1 MKMKRIL
8 NTLLISA
15 VSVLAFSCQEMPD
28 IDVAS
33 NESIVLD
40 ISSGLTKAADTDV
53 ESFVSHLDVIIFD
66 VDGTVPGN
74 KVYSG
79 RYNVNNAS
87 SVTLN
92 AKRSSFPAG
101 SRYYVYLIANST
113 LAEADFGAVA
123 TYNDLVDKK
132 QEDFDLH
139 LTGLTVEGAP
149 KYFLMDAVAEDTDGA
164 SPVVLNNGVLSDN
177 TVLSALLTRA
187 AAKVVVN
194 IKASEKVEFKNFT
207 VAEGSEGGLYYLRN
221 MPYDAY
227 LLAEAREDEDIR
239 TAKVRNTAKTNNAYF
254 TWNPSADSRNVSLTT
269 YVYPNNWA
277 DNSIL
282 ERETSIVV
290 NLPMIF
296 TSDGTSTDY
305 KNSWYK
311 IPMTDEKMFR
321 RNNYYEVNIDLIR
334 PGAATESV
342 PEVLT
347 DIYYS
352 VIEWTSQDIFV
363 GGDDRPKYLSVN
375 RESMEMHNIAV
386 DATTLEFA
394 SSSPVTITVKD
405 VYYYDKFGQKTP
417 VSPDITGTTDGGI
430 AGNITVNSPVPTNK
444 TIRYFT
450 LVVTNQEGIS
460 REVDVIQYPLE
471 YITNTLSTYSYR
483 SDFLSSS
490 GDPTGTAIAEH
501 YEKRSSFS
509 RFSVDY
515 DNGTYQYRSD
525 DNGFFACKYVNETYD
540 SGDNQ
545 GLSDVDTYT
554 ASGTSGFNDPY
565 NARMYNIR
573 IMASSGSYIIGRPKI
588 TDGVT
593 DPGTDN
599 AQLVSPSF
607 TIASRLGTL
616 TTGRVG
622 PDDTDMTEP
631 DPEDYGGEYVWNWGY
646 ELTWPDGSDE
656 EGYYRDYYAYEKS
669 RYLRVYAEHCKQ
681 YVEIYKDSVTG
692 NMVHLNDWRL
702 PTEAELKIIYKY
714 QGGENTNADAI
725 DYLLNAGAYFSASG
739 PVANP
744 NNNMSGISVRCIR
757 DSY

>member
-66 VDGTVPGN
+66 IDGTVPGN

-101 SRYYVYLIANST
+101 SIYYVYLIANST
-113 LAEADFGAVA
+113 LPEADFTAVT

-132 QEDFDLH
+132 QEDYDLH

-149 KYFLMDAVAEDTDGA
+149 KYFLMDAVAEDADGA

-239 TAKVRNTAKTNNAYF
+239 TAKVRNTSKTNNAYF

-290 NLPMIF
+290 NLPMTF

-321 RNNYYEVNIDLIR
+321 RNNYYEVNIDLNR
-334 PGAATESV
+334 PGAATETV
-342 PEVLT
+342 PEELK

-352 VIEWTSQDIFV
+352 VTEWTVQDIFV

-375 RESMEMHNIAV
+375 KESMEMHNIAV

-394 SSSPVTITVKD
+394 SSSPVTVTVKD
-405 VYYYDKFGQKTP
+405 IYYYDKFGQKTP

-430 AGNITVNSPVPTNK
+430 AGNITVNSPVPDNNA
-444 TIRYFT
+444 IRYFT
-450 LVVTNQEGIS
+450 LVITNEEGIT
-460 REVDVIQYPLE
+460 REVTVAQYPLE
-471 YITNTLSTYSYR
+471 YITNQQGWYSYR
-483 SDFLSSS
+483 SDFY
-490 GDPTGTAIAEH
+490 TGTYAPTT
-501 YEKRSSFS
+501 YEYKGS
-509 RFSVDY
+509 RRVAADWDNNSWDYSTSVQNNY
-515 DNGTYQYRSD
+515 
-525 DNGFFACKYVNETYD
+525 FFGSKVARMNAD
-540 SGDNQ
+540 
-545 GLSDVDTYT
+545 
-554 ASGTSGFNDPY
+554 GTSRLYYYSWSQYGSTVNTNAGNLTSLD
-565 NARMYNIR
+565 NARMYHVQIT
-573 IMASSGSYIIGRPKI
+573 ASSGKYTIGIPKQDANGF
-588 TDGVT
+588 TDDGE
-593 DPGTDN
+593 DN
-599 AQLVSPSF
+599 AELVSPSF
-607 TIASRLGTL
+607 MIASQLGATQPP
-616 TTGRVG
+616 TSVEQAERHCREYVEVHD
-622 PDDTDMTEP
+622 PDNNPDTDNAIHY
-631 DPEDYGGEYVWNWGY
+631 DN
-646 ELTWPDGSDE
+646 
-656 EGYYRDYYAYEKS
+656 
-669 RYLRVYAEHCKQ
+669 
-681 YVEIYKDSVTG
+681 
-692 NMVHLNDWRL
+692 WRL
-702 PTEAELKIIYKY
+702 PTAAEIQIIIDFQYA
-714 QGGENTNADAI
+714 ENAAMDEV
-725 DYLLNAGAYFSASG
+725 LSG
-739 PVANP
+739 PYYWSATGQVNNP
-744 NNNMSGISVRCIR
+744 GSGDDGTQSAVRCIR
-757 DSY
+757 DVY

>member
-66 VDGTVPGN
+66 VDGAVPGN

-101 SRYYVYLIANST
+101 SRYYVFLIANST
-113 LAEADFGAVA
+113 LPEADFTAVT

-132 QEDFDLH
+132 QEDYDLH

-164 SPVVLNNGVLSDN
+164 SPVVLNNGVISDN

-290 NLPMIF
+290 NLPMTF

-321 RNNYYEVNIDLIR
+321 RNNYYEVNIDLNR
-334 PGAATESV
+334 PGAATETV
-342 PEVLT
+342 PEELK

-352 VIEWTSQDIFV
+352 VTEWTVQNIFV

-375 RESMEMHNIAV
+375 KESLEMHNIAV

-405 VYYYDKFGQKTP
+405 IYYYNKFGQKTS
-417 VSPDITGTTDGGI
+417 VSPAITGTTDGGI
-430 AGNITVNSPVPTNK
+430 AGNITVNSPVPTNNA
-444 TIRYFT
+444 IRYFT
-450 LVVTNQEGIS
+450 LVVTNQEGIT
-460 REVDVIQYPLE
+460 REVTVAQYPLE
-471 YITNTLSTYSYR
+471 YITNQQGWYSYR
-483 SDFLSSS
+483 SDFY
-490 GDPTGTAIAEH
+490 TGTYAPTT
-501 YEKRSSFS
+501 YEYKGS
-509 RFSVDY
+509 RRVAVNWSNNSWNYSTSVQERY
-515 DNGTYQYRSD
+515 
-525 DNGFFACKYVNETYD
+525 FFGSKVARMNAD
-540 SGDNQ
+540 
-545 GLSDVDTYT
+545 
-554 ASGTSGFNDPY
+554 GTSRLYYYSWSQNGSTVNTNAGNLTALD
-565 NARMYNIR
+565 NARMYHVQIT
-573 IMASSGSYIIGRPKI
+573 ASSGKYTIGIPKQDANGF
-588 TDGVT
+588 TDDGE
-593 DPGTDN
+593 DN
-599 AQLVSPSF
+599 AELVSPSF
-607 TIASRLGTL
+607 MIASQLGATQPP
-616 TTGRVG
+616 TSVEQAERHCREYVEVHD
-622 PDDTDMTEP
+622 PDNDPDTDNAIHY
-631 DPEDYGGEYVWNWGY
+631 DN
-646 ELTWPDGSDE
+646 
-656 EGYYRDYYAYEKS
+656 
-669 RYLRVYAEHCKQ
+669 
-681 YVEIYKDSVTG
+681 
-692 NMVHLNDWRL
+692 WRL
-702 PTEAELKIIYKY
+702 PTAAEIQIIIDFQYV
-714 QGGENTNADAI
+714 ENAAMDEV
-725 DYLLNAGAYFSASG
+725 LSG
-739 PVANP
+739 PYYWSATGQVHNP
-744 NNNMSGISVRCIR
+744 GSGDTDTQSAVRCIR
-757 DSY
+757 DVY

>member
-66 VDGTVPGN
+66 VDGTIPGN

-79 RYNVNNAS
+79 RYDVNNAS

-149 KYFLMDAVAEDTDGA
+149 KYFLMDAVAEDTDGD
-164 SPVVLNNGVLSDN
+164 SPVVLNSGVLSDN

-277 DNSIL
+277 DNSFL
-282 ERETSIVV
+282 EREASIVV
-290 NLPMIF
+290 NLPMTF
-296 TSDGTSTDY
+296 TSDGVSTDY
-305 KNSWYK
+305 HNSWYK

-321 RNNYYEVNIDLIR
+321 RNNYYEVNIDLNR

-342 PEVLT
+342 PEELK

-352 VIEWTSQDIFV
+352 VTEWTVQDIFV

-375 RESMEMHNIAV
+375 KESMEMHNIAV

-405 VYYYDKFGQKTP
+405 IYYYNKFGQKTP
-417 VSPDITGTTDGGI
+417 VSPAITGTTDGGI
-430 AGNITVNSPVPTNK
+430 AGNITVNSPVPTNNA
-444 TIRYFT
+444 IRYFT
-450 LVVTNQEGIS
+450 LVVTNQEGIT
-460 REVDVIQYPLE
+460 REVTVAQYPLE
-471 YITNTLSTYSYR
+471 YITNQQGWYSYR
-483 SDFLSSS
+483 SDFY
-490 GDPTGTAIAEH
+490 TGTYAPTT
-501 YEKRSSFS
+501 YEYKGS
-509 RFSVDY
+509 RRVAADWDYNSWDYSTSVQNNY
-515 DNGTYQYRSD
+515 FFGSKVARMND
-525 DNGFFACKYVNETYD
+525 D
-540 SGDNQ
+540 
-545 GLSDVDTYT
+545 
-554 ASGTSGFNDPY
+554 GTSRLYYYSWSQYGSTVNTNAGNLTALD
-565 NARMYNIR
+565 NARMYHVQIT
-573 IMASSGSYIIGRPKI
+573 ASSGKYTIGIPKQDANGF
-588 TDGVT
+588 TDDGE
-593 DPGTDN
+593 DN
-599 AQLVSPSF
+599 AELVSPSF
-607 TIASRLGTL
+607 MIASQLGATQPP
-616 TTGRVG
+616 TSVEQAERHCREYVEVHD
-622 PDDTDMTEP
+622 PDNDPDTDNAIHY
-631 DPEDYGGEYVWNWGY
+631 DN
-646 ELTWPDGSDE
+646 
-656 EGYYRDYYAYEKS
+656 
-669 RYLRVYAEHCKQ
+669 
-681 YVEIYKDSVTG
+681 
-692 NMVHLNDWRL
+692 WRL
-702 PTEAELKIIYKY
+702 PTEAEIQIIIDFQYV
-714 QGGENTNADAI
+714 ENAAMDEV
-725 DYLLNAGAYFSASG
+725 LSG
-739 PVANP
+739 PYYWSATGQVRNP
-744 NNNMSGISVRCIR
+744 GSGDTDSQSAVRCIR
-757 DSY
+757 DVY

>member
-1 MKMKRIL
+1 MKRIL

-113 LAEADFGAVA
+113 LPEADFTAVT

-132 QEDFDLH
+132 QEDYDLH

-149 KYFLMDAVAEDTDGA
+149 KYFLMDAVAEDADGA

-239 TAKVRNTAKTNNAYF
+239 TAKVRNTSKTNNAYF

-290 NLPMIF
+290 NLPMTF

-321 RNNYYEVNIDLIR
+321 RNNYYEVNIDLNR
-334 PGAATESV
+334 PGAATETV
-342 PEVLT
+342 PEELK

-352 VIEWTSQDIFV
+352 VTEWTVQDIFV

-375 RESMEMHNIAV
+375 KESLEMHNIAV

-430 AGNITVNSPVPTNK
+430 AGNITVNSPVPTNNA
-444 TIRYFT
+444 IRYFT
-450 LVVTNQEGIS
+450 LVVTNQEGIT
-460 REVDVIQYPLE
+460 REVTVAQYPLE
-471 YITNTLSTYSYR
+471 YITNQQGWYSYR
-483 SDFLSSS
+483 SDFY
-490 GDPTGTAIAEH
+490 TGTYAPTT
-501 YEKRSSFS
+501 YEYKGS
-509 RFSVDY
+509 RRVAADWDNNSWDYSTSVQNNY
-515 DNGTYQYRSD
+515 FFGSKVARMND
-525 DNGFFACKYVNETYD
+525 D
-540 SGDNQ
+540 
-545 GLSDVDTYT
+545 
-554 ASGTSGFNDPY
+554 GTSRLYYYSWSQYGSTVNTNAGNLTSLD
-565 NARMYNIR
+565 NARMYHVQITS
-573 IMASSGSYIIGRPKI
+573 SSGKYTIGIPKQDANGF
-588 TDGVT
+588 TDDGE
-593 DPGTDN
+593 DN
-599 AQLVSPSF
+599 AELVSPSF
-607 TIASRLGTL
+607 MIASQLGATQPP
-616 TTGRVG
+616 TSVEQAERHCREYVEVHD
-622 PDDTDMTEP
+622 PDNNPDTDNAIHY
-631 DPEDYGGEYVWNWGY
+631 DN
-646 ELTWPDGSDE
+646 
-656 EGYYRDYYAYEKS
+656 
-669 RYLRVYAEHCKQ
+669 
-681 YVEIYKDSVTG
+681 
-692 NMVHLNDWRL
+692 WRL
-702 PTEAELKIIYKY
+702 PTAAEIQIIIDFQYV
-714 QGGENTNADAI
+714 ENAAMDEV
-725 DYLLNAGAYFSASG
+725 LSG
-739 PVANP
+739 PYYWSATGQVNNP
-744 NNNMSGISVRCIR
+744 GSGDDGTQSAVRCIR
-757 DSY
+757 DVY

>member
-28 IDVAS
+28 VDVTA

-66 VDGTVPGN
+66 VDETIPGN

-101 SRYYVYLIANST
+101 SRYYVFLIANST
-113 LAEADFGAVA
+113 LPEADFAAVT

-132 QEDFDLH
+132 QEDYNLH
-139 LTGLTVEGAP
+139 LTGLTVEGAS
-149 KYFLMDAVAEDTDGA
+149 KYFLMDALAEDTDGA
-164 SPVVLNNGVLSDN
+164 SPVVLNNGVISDN

-207 VAEGSEGGLYYLRN
+207 VDEGSEGGLYYMRN

-227 LLAEAREDEDIR
+227 LLAEARKDEDIR

-290 NLPMIF
+290 NLPMTF
-296 TSDGTSTDY
+296 TSDGVSTDY
-305 KNSWYK
+305 HNSWYK

-321 RNNYYEVNIDLIR
+321 RNNYYEVNIDLNR
-334 PGAATESV
+334 PGAATETV
-342 PEVLT
+342 PEELK

-352 VIEWTSQDIFV
+352 VTEWAVQDIFV

-375 RESMEMHNIAV
+375 KKSMEMHNIAV

-394 SSSPVTITVKD
+394 SSSPVAITVKD
-405 VYYYDKFGQKTP
+405 IYYYNKFGQKTP

-430 AGNITVNSPVPTNK
+430 AGNITVNSPVPTNNA
-444 TIRYFT
+444 IRYFT
-450 LVVTNQEGIS
+450 LVVTNQEGIT
-460 REVDVIQYPLE
+460 REVTVAQYPLE
-471 YITNTLSTYSYR
+471 YITNQQGWYSYR
-483 SDFLSSS
+483 SDFY
-490 GDPTGTAIAEH
+490 TGTYAPTT
-501 YEKRSSFS
+501 YEYRGS
-509 RFSVDY
+509 RRVAADWDY
-515 DNGTYQYRSD
+515 DSWNYSTSVQNNY
-525 DNGFFACKYVNETYD
+525 FFGSKV
-540 SGDNQ
+540 
-545 GLSDVDTYT
+545 
-554 ASGTSGFNDPY
+554 ASMRNDGTSRLYYYSWSQYGSTVNTNAGNLTALD
-565 NARMYNIR
+565 NARMYHVQIT
-573 IMASSGSYIIGRPKI
+573 ASSGKYTIGIPKQDANGF
-588 TDGVT
+588 TYDGE
-593 DPGTDN
+593 DN
-599 AQLVSPSF
+599 AKLVSPSF
-607 TIASRLGTL
+607 MIASQLGATQPP
-616 TTGRVG
+616 TSVEQAERHCREYVEVHD
-622 PDDTDMTEP
+622 PDNDPDTDNAIHY
-631 DPEDYGGEYVWNWGY
+631 DN
-646 ELTWPDGSDE
+646 
-656 EGYYRDYYAYEKS
+656 
-669 RYLRVYAEHCKQ
+669 
-681 YVEIYKDSVTG
+681 
-692 NMVHLNDWRL
+692 WRL
-702 PTEAELKIIYKY
+702 PTEAEIQIIIDFQYV
-714 QGGENTNADAI
+714 ENAAMDEV
-725 DYLLNAGAYFSASG
+725 LSG
-739 PVANP
+739 PYYWSATGQVHNP
-744 NNNMSGISVRCIR
+744 GSGDDGTQSAVRCIR
-757 DSY
+757 DVY

>member
-1 MKMKRIL
+1 MKRIL

-66 VDGTVPGN
+66 VDGTIPGN

-113 LAEADFGAVA
+113 LAEADFAAVT

-132 QEDFDLH
+132 QEDYNLH
-139 LTGLTVEGAP
+139 LTGLTVEGAS
-149 KYFLMDAVAEDTDGA
+149 KYFLMDALAEDTDGA
-164 SPVVLNNGVLSDN
+164 SPVVLNNGVISDN

-290 NLPMIF
+290 NLPMTF
-296 TSDGTSTDY
+296 TSDGVSTDY
-305 KNSWYK
+305 HNSWYK

-321 RNNYYEVNIDLIR
+321 RNNYYEVNIDLNR

-342 PEVLT
+342 PEELK

-352 VIEWTSQDIFV
+352 VTEWTVQDIFV

-375 RESMEMHNIAV
+375 KESMEMHNIAV

-405 VYYYDKFGQKTP
+405 IYYYNKFGQKTP

-430 AGNITVNSPVPTNK
+430 AGNITVNSPVPTNNA
-444 TIRYFT
+444 IRYFT
-450 LVVTNQEGIS
+450 LVVTNQEGIT
-460 REVDVIQYPLE
+460 REVTVAQYPLE
-471 YITNTLSTYSYR
+471 YITNQQGWYSYR
-483 SDFLSSS
+483 SDFY
-490 GDPTGTAIAEH
+490 TGTYAPTT
-501 YEKRSSFS
+501 YEYKGS
-509 RFSVDY
+509 RRVAADWDYNSWDYSTSVQNNY
-515 DNGTYQYRSD
+515 
-525 DNGFFACKYVNETYD
+525 FFGSKV
-540 SGDNQ
+540 
-545 GLSDVDTYT
+545 
-554 ASGTSGFNDPY
+554 ASMRNDGTSRLYYYSWSQYGSTVNTNAGNLTALD
-565 NARMYNIR
+565 NARMYHVQIT
-573 IMASSGSYIIGRPKI
+573 ASSGKYTIGIPKQDANGF
-588 TDGVT
+588 TDDGE
-593 DPGTDN
+593 DN
-599 AQLVSPSF
+599 AELVSPSF
-607 TIASRLGTL
+607 MIASQLGATQPP
-616 TTGRVG
+616 TSVEQAERHCREYVEVHD
-622 PDDTDMTEP
+622 PDNDPDTDNAIHY
-631 DPEDYGGEYVWNWGY
+631 DN
-646 ELTWPDGSDE
+646 
-656 EGYYRDYYAYEKS
+656 
-669 RYLRVYAEHCKQ
+669 
-681 YVEIYKDSVTG
+681 
-692 NMVHLNDWRL
+692 WRL
-702 PTEAELKIIYKY
+702 PTEAEIQIIIDFQYV
-714 QGGENTNADAI
+714 ENAAMDEV
-725 DYLLNAGAYFSASG
+725 LSG
-739 PVANP
+739 PYYWSATGQVRNP
-744 NNNMSGISVRCIR
+744 GSGDTDSQSAVRCIR
-757 DSY
+757 DVY

>member
-66 VDGTVPGN
+66 IDGAVPGN

-113 LAEADFGAVA
+113 LPEADFTAVT

-132 QEDFDLH
+132 QEDYDLH

-149 KYFLMDAVAEDTDGA
+149 KYFLMDAVAEDADGA

-239 TAKVRNTAKTNNAYF
+239 TAKVRNTSKTNNAYF

-290 NLPMIF
+290 NLPMTF

-321 RNNYYEVNIDLIR
+321 RNNYYEVNIDLNR
-334 PGAATESV
+334 PGAATETV
-342 PEVLT
+342 PEELK

-352 VIEWTSQDIFV
+352 VTEWTVQDIFV

-405 VYYYDKFGQKTP
+405 IYYYDKFGQKTP

-430 AGNITVNSPVPTNK
+430 AGNITVNSPVPTNNA
-444 TIRYFT
+444 IRYFT
-450 LVVTNQEGIS
+450 LVVTNQEGIT
-460 REVDVIQYPLE
+460 REVTVAQYPLE
-471 YITNTLSTYSYR
+471 YITNQQGWYSYR
-483 SDFLSSS
+483 SDFY
-490 GDPTGTAIAEH
+490 TGTYAPTT
-501 YEKRSSFS
+501 YEYKGS
-509 RFSVDY
+509 RRVAADWDNNSWDYSTSVQNNY
-515 DNGTYQYRSD
+515 
-525 DNGFFACKYVNETYD
+525 FFGSKVARMNAD
-540 SGDNQ
+540 
-545 GLSDVDTYT
+545 
-554 ASGTSGFNDPY
+554 GTSRLYYYSWSQYGSTVNTNAGNLTSLD
-565 NARMYNIR
+565 NARMYHVQIT
-573 IMASSGSYIIGRPKI
+573 ASSGKYTIGIPKQDENGF
-588 TDGVT
+588 TDDGE
-593 DPGTDN
+593 DN
-599 AQLVSPSF
+599 AELVSPSF
-607 TIASRLGTL
+607 MIASQLGATQPP
-616 TTGRVG
+616 TSVEQAERHCREYVEVHD
-622 PDDTDMTEP
+622 PDNDPDTDNAIHY
-631 DPEDYGGEYVWNWGY
+631 DN
-646 ELTWPDGSDE
+646 
-656 EGYYRDYYAYEKS
+656 
-669 RYLRVYAEHCKQ
+669 
-681 YVEIYKDSVTG
+681 
-692 NMVHLNDWRL
+692 WRL
-702 PTEAELKIIYKY
+702 PTAAEIQIIIDFQYV
-714 QGGENTNADAI
+714 ENAAMDEV
-725 DYLLNAGAYFSASG
+725 LSG
-739 PVANP
+739 PYYWSATGQVNNP
-744 NNNMSGISVRCIR
+744 GSGDDGTQSAVRCIR
-757 DSY
+757 DVY

>member
-28 IDVAS
+28 VDVTA

-66 VDGTVPGN
+66 VDGTIPGN

-101 SRYYVYLIANST
+101 SRYYVFLIANST
-113 LAEADFGAVA
+113 LPEADFAAVT

-132 QEDFDLH
+132 QEDYNLH
-139 LTGLTVEGAP
+139 LTGLTVEGAS
-149 KYFLMDAVAEDTDGA
+149 KYFLMDALAEDTDGA
-164 SPVVLNNGVLSDN
+164 SPVVLNNGVISDN

-207 VAEGSEGGLYYLRN
+207 VDEGSEGGLYYLRN

-290 NLPMIF
+290 NLPMTF
-296 TSDGTSTDY
+296 TSDGVSTDY
-305 KNSWYK
+305 HNSWYK

-321 RNNYYEVNIDLIR
+321 RNNYYEVNIDLNR

-342 PEVLT
+342 PEELK

-352 VIEWTSQDIFV
+352 VTEWTVQDIFV

-375 RESMEMHNIAV
+375 KESMEMHNIAV

-430 AGNITVNSPVPTNK
+430 AGNITVNSPVPTNNA
-444 TIRYFT
+444 IRYFT
-450 LVVTNQEGIS
+450 LVVTNQEGIT
-460 REVDVIQYPLE
+460 REVTVAQYPLE
-471 YITNTLSTYSYR
+471 YITNQQGWYSYR
-483 SDFLSSS
+483 SDFY
-490 GDPTGTAIAEH
+490 TGTYAPTT
-501 YEKRSSFS
+501 YEYRGS
-509 RFSVDY
+509 RRVAADWEYNSWNYSTSVQNNY
-515 DNGTYQYRSD
+515 
-525 DNGFFACKYVNETYD
+525 FFGSKV
-540 SGDNQ
+540 
-545 GLSDVDTYT
+545 
-554 ASGTSGFNDPY
+554 ASMRNDGTSRLYYYSWSQYGSTVNTNAGNLTALD
-565 NARMYNIR
+565 NARMYHVQIT
-573 IMASSGSYIIGRPKI
+573 ASSGKYTIGIPKQDANGF
-588 TDGVT
+588 TYDGE
-593 DPGTDN
+593 DN
-599 AQLVSPSF
+599 AKLVSPSF
-607 TIASRLGTL
+607 MIASQLGATQPP
-616 TTGRVG
+616 TSVEQAERHCREYVEVHD
-622 PDDTDMTEP
+622 PDNDPDTDNAIHY
-631 DPEDYGGEYVWNWGY
+631 DN
-646 ELTWPDGSDE
+646 
-656 EGYYRDYYAYEKS
+656 
-669 RYLRVYAEHCKQ
+669 
-681 YVEIYKDSVTG
+681 
-692 NMVHLNDWRL
+692 WRL
-702 PTEAELKIIYKY
+702 PTEAEIQIIIDFQYV
-714 QGGENTNADAI
+714 ENAAMDEV
-725 DYLLNAGAYFSASG
+725 LSG
-739 PVANP
+739 PYYWSATGQVRNP
-744 NNNMSGISVRCIR
+744 GSGDTDSQSAVRCIR
-757 DSY
+757 DVY

>member
-66 VDGTVPGN
+66 IDGTLPGN

-113 LAEADFGAVA
+113 LPEADFTAVT

-132 QEDFDLH
+132 QEDYDLH

-149 KYFLMDAVAEDTDGA
+149 KYFLMDAVAEDADGA

-239 TAKVRNTAKTNNAYF
+239 TAKVRNTSKTNNAYF

-290 NLPMIF
+290 NLPMTF

-321 RNNYYEVNIDLIR
+321 RNNYYEVNIDLNR
-334 PGAATESV
+334 PGAATETV
-342 PEVLT
+342 PEELK

-352 VIEWTSQDIFV
+352 VTEWTVQDIFV

-375 RESMEMHNIAV
+375 KESMEMHNIAV

-430 AGNITVNSPVPTNK
+430 AGNITVNSPVPTNNA
-444 TIRYFT
+444 IRYFT
-450 LVVTNQEGIS
+450 LVVTNQEGIT
-460 REVDVIQYPLE
+460 REVTVAQYPLE
-471 YITNTLSTYSYR
+471 YITNQQGWYSYR
-483 SDFLSSS
+483 SDFY
-490 GDPTGTAIAEH
+490 TGTYAPTT
-501 YEKRSSFS
+501 YEYKGS
-509 RFSVDY
+509 RRVAADWDYNSWDYSTSVQNNY
-515 DNGTYQYRSD
+515 FFGSKVARMND
-525 DNGFFACKYVNETYD
+525 D
-540 SGDNQ
+540 
-545 GLSDVDTYT
+545 
-554 ASGTSGFNDPY
+554 GTSRLYYYSWSQYGSTVNTNAGNLTSLD
-565 NARMYNIR
+565 NARMYHVQIT
-573 IMASSGSYIIGRPKI
+573 ASSGKYTIGIPKQDENGF
-588 TDGVT
+588 TDDGE
-593 DPGTDN
+593 DN
-599 AQLVSPSF
+599 AELVSPSF
-607 TIASRLGTL
+607 MIASQLGATQPP
-616 TTGRVG
+616 TSVEQAERHCREYVEVHD
-622 PDDTDMTEP
+622 PDNDPDTDNAIHY
-631 DPEDYGGEYVWNWGY
+631 DN
-646 ELTWPDGSDE
+646 
-656 EGYYRDYYAYEKS
+656 
-669 RYLRVYAEHCKQ
+669 
-681 YVEIYKDSVTG
+681 
-692 NMVHLNDWRL
+692 WRL
-702 PTEAELKIIYKY
+702 PTAAEIQIIIDFQYV
-714 QGGENTNADAI
+714 ENAAMDEV
-725 DYLLNAGAYFSASG
+725 LSG
-739 PVANP
+739 PYYWSATGQVNNP
-744 NNNMSGISVRCIR
+744 GSGDDGTQSAVRCIR
-757 DSY
+757 DVY